1 MCFFYTNVDN
11 IFLQDR
17 GCEKGRTSVA
27 DPHYIIGAGF
37 RIFIDELCHYYYIL
51 VRNPCVHGLN

>member
-51 VRNPCVHGLN
+51 CTGVTK